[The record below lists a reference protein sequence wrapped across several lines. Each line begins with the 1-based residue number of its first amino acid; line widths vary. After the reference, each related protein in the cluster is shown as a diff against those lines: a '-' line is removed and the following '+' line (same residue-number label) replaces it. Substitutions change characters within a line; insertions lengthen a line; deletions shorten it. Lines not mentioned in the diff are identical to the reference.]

1 MNIVI
6 NGRNV
11 DVSGSLRKYA
21 EDKIGRFD
29 KYLPGITEATVTLG
43 VQRHIHKAEVLLK
56 ANGAMI
62 QAVGNTGDFFS
73 AIDEVADKLDRQVK
87 KHKEKLSSQRKSE
100 AVKAR
105 GRKAAAKAA
114 APPPEA
120 GLIIKRKRNEMK
132 PMTPEEAAVQLDIS
146 GGSFFVF
153 MNDQSG
159 QVNVIYRLA
168 DGNLGLIEPKAS

>member
-11 DVSGSLRKYA
+11 GVSDSLRKYA

-29 KYLPGITEATVTLG
+29 KYLPGITEAVVTLS
-43 VQRHIHKAEVLLK
+43 VQRHIHKAEVLMK

-62 QAVGNTGDFFS
+62 QAVGNTGDLFS

-100 AVKAR
+100 AAKAR
-105 GRKAAAKAA
+105 GRKAAAPE
-114 APPPEA
+114 APPAET
-120 GLIIKRKRNEMK
+120 GLIIKRKSHEMK
-132 PMTPEEAAVQLDIS
+132 PMAPEEAAVHLDIS

-153 MNDQSG
+153 MNDQSS
-159 QVNVIYRLA
+159 QVNVIYKLA
-168 DGNLGLIEPKAS
+168 DGNLGLIEPAA